1 MLLFV
6 PKYCQDH
13 FLCIK
18 VSEVNKNKAPHDHLC
33 LNAKPVP
40 QKVPDEAY
48 LYWGNYG
55 ISTAADILSYT
66 TVNAT

>member
-1 MLLFV
+1 MDRILHNHSKVETSPTLMLLFV

-48 LYWGNYG
+48 LY
-55 ISTAADILSYT
+55 
-66 TVNAT
+66 